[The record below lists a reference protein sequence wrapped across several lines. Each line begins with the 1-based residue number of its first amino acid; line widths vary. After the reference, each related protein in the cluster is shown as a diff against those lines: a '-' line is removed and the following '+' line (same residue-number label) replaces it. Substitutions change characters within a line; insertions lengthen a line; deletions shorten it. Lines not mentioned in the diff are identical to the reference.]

1 MRDRWRIGAW
11 ACGAL
16 VVLAL
21 VASVATDVAVA
32 EDTSATAAPTLAK
45 VRARPQATTGGRTSW
60 TITATAVDPDRD
72 LIGGKAKVKIGPKGK
87 VLSRRIVRAKSRST
101 TGLAAMAAQGIR
113 SATLAGRALRVV
125 FFADL
130 APGPVTVTFWVTD
143 KRGKSSKR
151 VVLKLRVKATETVS
165 IAATDPAAAE
175 PSNTGTFTVTRTG
188 GGTATPLTVSYTVA
202 GSATPGGDYTALPGS
217 VTIPTGRASVTMVVT
232 PVDDDAIES
241 TESVAVTLAASTA
254 YIVGSSSSATVD
266 ISSDDTLP
274 TVSVTATDPA
284 AAEPSATGTF
294 TVART
299 GRTTASL
306 SVTYTVAG
314 TATAGTDYTTL
325 TGTLTIA
332 AGTTSGRIT
341 VTPIDNTALELPETV
356 IVTLQASTRYTIGT
370 PSTATVT
377 ITDDD
382 VVPTVTVT
390 ATDAAAAEPSS
401 TGTFTLARTGS
412 TTTALTVNFALG
424 GTATSGSDYSAPP
437 ASPLTIPAGATSAT
451 ITVTPIDD
459 SVVES
464 AETVVATLMA
474 GTGYEIG
481 TPSTA
486 TVTISDDEP
495 VEPEVTIA
503 ATDATAA
510 EPANS
515 GVFTVTRTGSTTA
528 PLDVFYTV
536 TGAATNGTDYTV
548 LAGSVTIPAG
558 QSSATITVGPIDD
571 TDVESDET
579 VILTLDDVAGYSV
592 GTPSAATVTIA
603 DND

>member
-1 MRDRWRIGAW
+1 MQERSWIGAW

-21 VASVATDVAVA
+21 VASAATDVAA
-32 EDTSATAAPTLAK
+32 AADTSATAAPTLAK

-60 TITATAVDPDRD
+60 TLTANASDPDRD
-72 LIGGKAKVKIGPKGK
+72 LVGGQAKVKIGPKGK
-87 VLSRRIVRAKSRST
+87 VLSRRIVRSKSRAT
-101 TGLAAMAAQGIR
+101 TGVAAQGIR

-165 IAATDPAAAE
+165 IAATDPTGAE
-175 PSNTGTFTVTRTG
+175 PSNTGTLTVTRTG

-202 GSATPGGDYTALPGS
+202 GTATSGSDYTALPGS
-217 VTIPTGRASVTMVVT
+217 VTIPTGRASATIVVT

-254 YIVGSSSSATVD
+254 YIVGSSSTATVD
-266 ISSDDTLP
+266 ITSDDALP

-299 GRTTASL
+299 GRTTTSL
-306 SVTYTVAG
+306 SVTYTVTG
-314 TATAGTDYTTL
+314 TATSGTDYTAL

-332 AGTTSGRIT
+332 AGTPSGRIT
-341 VTPIDNTALELPETV
+341 VTPIDNAAVELPETV
-356 IVTLQASTRYTIGT
+356 IVTLQASTRYTVGT
-370 PSTATVT
+370 PTTSTVT
-377 ITDDD
+377 IADDD
-382 VVPTVTVT
+382 VLPTVAVT
-390 ATDAAAAEPSS
+390 ATDAAAAEPSN
-401 TGTFTLARTGS
+401 TGTFTVTRTGS
-412 TTTALTVNFALG
+412 TTTALTVGFALS

-474 GTGYEIG
+474 GTAYEIG
-481 TPSTA
+481 SPSTA

-495 VEPEVTIA
+495 AEPPETVVTIE

-515 GVFTVTRTGSTTA
+515 GTFTVTRTGSTTA
-528 PLDVFYTV
+528 SLDVFYTV
-536 TGAATNGTDYTV
+536 SGDATNSTDYTA
-548 LAGSVTIPAG
+548 LAGSITIPAG
-558 QSSATITVGPIDD
+558 QSTATITVSPIDD
-571 TDVESDET
+571 PDPEPDEKVT
-579 VILTLDDVAGYSV
+579 LTLVDVAGYSV
-592 GTPSAATVTIA
+592 GTPGDATVTIA